1 MTDPEE
7 LRNERALAR
16 MGKSMFAIG
25 AGGAIALF
33 AWKGWTWG
41 GGFALGALASW
52 GNFALLKNVVDA
64 LGSKRPT
71 RKRVAVLAGLRYL
84 ILGAGAYVI
93 LRFSSISVSA
103 TLMGLFVAVAAVILE
118 ILLQL
123 VYARN

>member
-7 LRNERALAR
+7 ELAERALTR
-16 MGKSMFAIG
+16 IGKAMFAIG
-25 AGGAIALF
+25 AGGAIAAF

-41 GGFALGALASW
+41 AGFAVGAAASW
-52 GNFALLKNVVDA
+52 WNFHLLEKVVDA
-64 LGSKRPT
+64 LGNKRPT
-71 RKRVAVLAGLRYL
+71 RKRVAILAGLRYI

-93 LRFSSISVSA
+93 LRFSSISVTA
-103 TLMGLFVAVAAVILE
+103 TLMGLFVSVAAVILE